1 MVLAVEAMPTEERV
15 ILALSLLR
23 EVNVKI
29 NEYALSELWGIIRVR
44 LNFSVKNLSHGPNS
58 RREEDVKLIFS
69 FTKKVLAGARANKTQ
84 APSFW
89 QRK

>member
-1 MVLAVEAMPTEERV
+1 MVFAVEAMPTEERV

-23 EVNVKI
+23 EANVKI

-44 LNFSVKNLSHGPNS
+44 LNFSEKLVARSEFP
-58 RREEDVKLIFS
+58 EERVKLIFF